1 MKLGIEI
8 QYSGGHIFEM
18 KVRPSY
24 QSNICGLCG
33 NYNLDP
39 ADDFTTG
46 PSVLGQ
52 MPPTPLLAMSISG
65 ATPGGQMTLTATWT
79 VIQQAVC
86 KLPIR

>member
-1 MKLGIEI
+1 MLLNESIPSPTHILQIFIDMKLGIEI

-46 PSVLGQ
+46 PKCAGPNAPYTIVS
-52 MPPTPLLAMSISG
+52 SH
-65 ATPGGQMTLTATWT
+65 
-79 VIQQAVC
+79 
-86 KLPIR
+86 